1 MVAGAARLDTEIQ
14 IQIILEA
21 ASEIQIQIQI
31 IMGAESLHS
40 W

>member
-14 IQIILEA
+14 IQIIVEA
-21 ASEIQIQIQI
+21 ASEIQIQI
-31 IMGAESLHS
+31 IMEAASLHS